1 MEPAVAPAEPLCRKG
16 LTQAFGAY
24 ALWGLLP
31 LYFAFLA
38 HVTAWEVVAMRI
50 LGSVVLLGAIILML
64 GRWEKLRSVLT
75 NGRTIAMLMASAAL
89 ISVNWLVYIW
99 AVQHHQVLAA
109 SLGYFLNP
117 LVNVLL
123 GVTLL
128 GERLNRVQG
137 AAIALAAAGV
147 AVLASGAGA
156 ALWISLALAFSF
168 GFYGL
173 VRKLAPVE
181 SLEGLGIETAILTPF
196 AAGWMLWQAGH
207 GGVALGSDATT
218 TTLLL
223 TAGAITAVPLLLFA
237 AAARR
242 LPLTVLGLIQYL
254 APTMQFVLAISV
266 FGEVMTTAHLICFS
280 LIWAGLVLFAGNSWI
295 GSRRRAVVAG

>member
-1 MEPAVAPAEPLCRKG
+1 MEPAIAPVQPLCRKG

-24 ALWGLLP
+24 VLWGLLP

-64 GRWEKLRSVLT
+64 GRWEKLRSVLA
-75 NGRTIAMLMASAAL
+75 NRRTIAMLMASAAL

-196 AAGWMLWQAGH
+196 AAGWMFWQAGH
-207 GGVALGSDATT
+207 GGVALGSDAAT

-295 GSRRRAVVAG
+295 GSRRRAVAAG

>member
-1 MEPAVAPAEPLCRKG
+1 MEPVASPEQPVCRKG
-16 LTQAFGAY
+16 LAQAVAAY

-50 LGSVVLLGAIILML
+50 LGSVVLLAAIILML
-64 GRWEKLRSVLT
+64 GRWNKLVDVLA
-75 NGRTIAMLMASAAL
+75 NRRTLAMLVASAAL
-89 ISVNWLVYIW
+89 ISANWLVYIW
-99 AVQHHQVLAA
+99 SVQHHQVLAA

-137 AAIALAAAGV
+137 IAIALAAAGV
-147 AVLASGAGA
+147 AVLASSAGA

-168 GFYGL
+168 GLYGL

-196 AAGWMLWQAGH
+196 ALGWMIWQAGH
-207 GGVALGSDATT
+207 GGIALGDDTATT
-218 TTLLL
+218 LLLL

-242 LPLTVLGLIQYL
+242 LSLTVLGLIQYL
-254 APTMQFVLAISV
+254 APTMQFILAISV
-266 FGEVMTTAHLICFS
+266 FGERMTTAHLICFL
-280 LIWAGLVLFAGNSWI
+280 LIWAGLVLFAGNGWI
-295 GSRRRAVVAG
+295 AGRRRAAAAA